1 MPVGTFSSKFL
12 IRPWESIPCKTRA
25 DARSFARIIDLSG
38 TVGFLESY
46 CQAIHNGLK
55 TALAG
60 CDLDMLAGSQMNS
73 GTLFPTIQSG
83 ELPISLIDDKVRR
96 MLREI
101 ISVQG

>member
-1 MPVGTFSSKFL
+1 L
-12 IRPWESIPCKTRA
+12 REYRQ
-25 DARSFARIIDLSG
+25 RIDLSG

-60 CDLDMLAGSQMNS
+60 CDLDMLAGSQINS

-101 ISVQG
+101 ISFQG